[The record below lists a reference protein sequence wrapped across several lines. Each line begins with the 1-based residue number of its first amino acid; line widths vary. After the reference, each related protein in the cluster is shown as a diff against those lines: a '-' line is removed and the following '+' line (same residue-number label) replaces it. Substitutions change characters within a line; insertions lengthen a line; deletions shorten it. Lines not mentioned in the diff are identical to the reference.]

1 MVLNIYIIFLISK
14 KINYLS
20 NLDSFQIAGGY
31 SSPWSMYYLTYF
43 ILALLFALIIIFLLR
58 LKFELK
64 IKFLTA
70 IISVGFT
77 IFAFE
82 LFLTIS
88 HQKYNIETKI
98 ENAKKFGIEFDSRST
113 LNVLETLNQNKKK
126 VYPNFKPKFF
136 LVEDFY
142 LKEGF
147 QTINNDNIFPLSNIS
162 NISTILTNENGYYP
176 IVKTDKYGFTN
187 ENNFYNNVDIM
198 IVGDSYAEGYS
209 VKQEDSIHSNLNN
222 AGYNAISLG
231 KGGNGPIVEL
241 ASLIEYGKPYKPP
254 VVIWIFVHNDFRNLH
269 FELRSNLLTNY
280 LINPNY
286 EQNLIN
292 KQNEIDDFLI
302 KYIDSETKELKQNK
316 IVSKFNFLNLDTII
330 EIIKFSKLRSY
341 VINTLMYLNTDNNYK
356 ILDQVLT
363 RANNEVES
371 WGGKLYFVYLP
382 SLQTL
387 NNTSLENVNNNSKIN
402 VRDGKST
409 IQDIHKICAKL
420 NIEVIDFHYE
430 INKMGNYKSIFP
442 MESDGHYNT
451 KGYKL
456 LTETLIKNLK

>member
-1 MVLNIYIIFLISK
+1 MINIYVIFLTSK
-14 KINYLS
+14 KIIYLS
-20 NLDSFQIAGGY
+20 KLDSFKIAGGY

-43 ILALLFALIIIFLLR
+43 SIALLFAVIIIFI
-58 LKFELK
+58 LKLKYELK

-70 IISVGFT
+70 IISVIFT
-77 IFAFE
+77 IFALE
-82 LFLTIS
+82 LFLTLS

-98 ENAKKFGIEFDSRST
+98 ENAKKIGLEFDSRST
-113 LNVLETLNQNKKK
+113 LDVLEALNQSKNK

-147 QTINNDNIFPLSNIS
+147 QTINNGNIFPLS

-187 ENNFYNNVDIM
+187 QNNFYNNNIDIM
-198 IVGDSYAEGYS
+198 LIGDSYVEGYS
-209 VKQEDSIHSNLNN
+209 VKPEDSISSNLND
-222 AGYNAISLG
+222 AGYNSISLG
-231 KGGNGPIVEL
+231 KGGNGPIIEL
-241 ASLIEYGKPYKPP
+241 ATLIEYAKPYKPP
-254 VVIWIFVHNDFRNLH
+254 VVIWFFVHNDFRNLH

-280 LINPNY
+280 LINTNY

-302 KYIDSETKELKQNK
+302 RYIDSETEEFKKNI
-316 IVSKFNFLNLDTII
+316 IVSKVNFLNLDTII
-330 EIIKFSKLRSY
+330 EIIKLSKLRSY
-341 VINTLMYLNTDNNYK
+341 IINTLMYLNTDNNYK

-363 RANNEVES
+363 RANNEIES

-387 NNTSLENVNNNSKIN
+387 NNTSLENGDKNSNIN
-402 VRDGKST
+402 IKDGKVT
-409 IQDIHKICAKL
+409 IKNIHELCEKL
-420 NIEVIDFHYE
+420 NIEVIDFHNE
-430 INKMGNYKSIFP
+430 ISKIDNYKSIFP
-442 MESDGHYNT
+442 MESDGHYNS
-451 KGYKL
+451 KKVIHY
-456 LTETLIKNLK
+456 